1 MEEIQI
7 VTTSSDEYAKHTAV
21 MLTSLLENKKST
33 NPISIIIIGTIS
45 EKNKMKIVEAL
56 ERYETAIKFF
66 KVDPKIFHNLKLTRH
81 FKYENYY
88 RLLIADLLN
97 PAIKKA
103 IYLDSDMIIRDDIT
117 QLWDINIDDYFLA
130 ASRKSYLKR
139 KQKELS
145 IPNEFGYFNSGV
157 MVINLRKWRENNVYQ
172 LVIDYLINN
181 ESKIDYVD
189 QDGLNGVLYD
199 KYLNFDKRWNLT
211 TGDLKRL
218 KNKNINP
225 SIIHFS
231 GKDKPWKKG
240 HKYQNEYFKYLNLT
254 IWNEKD

>member
-1 MEEIQI
+1 METLQI
-7 VTTSSDEYAKHTAV
+7 VTVSNDNYAKHTAV
-21 MLTSLLENKKST
+21 LLTSLLENKKSN
-33 NPISIIIIGTIS
+33 NPINIYIIGSIS
-45 EKNKMKIVEAL
+45 EGNKS
-56 ERYETAIKFF
+56 
-66 KVDPKIFHNLKLTRH
+66 NLKESVKRFGIGITFFSIDPALFQNFKLTKH
-81 FKYENYY
+81 FKQEVYY
-88 RLLIADLLN
+88 RLLIPQLLESTIN
-97 PAIKKA
+97 KA

-157 MVINLRKWRENNVYQ
+157 MVINLSKWRENNVYQ

-218 KNKNINP
+218 KNKKINP

-231 GKDKPWKKG
+231 GKDKPWKNG

-254 IWNEKD
+254 IWNEND